1 MKAITI
7 QQPYAAL
14 IAEGIKEYEFRTWKT
29 AYRGPLLIHAGKGMD
44 KKACSR
50 FALYNLDYLAGA
62 VIAKAELTDCIAV
75 DDAFRR
81 HLQEKNP
88 EVYAGIIEDTTWKG
102 YAFKLERVEKLAPVL
117 MNGKLSLWE
126 CDIE

>member
-29 AYRGPLLIHAGKGMD
+29 AYRGSLLIHAGKGRD
-44 KKACSR
+44 QKACDR
-50 FALYNLDYLAGA
+50 FASYGLEYPAGA
-62 VIAKAELTDCIAV
+62 VIAKVELTDCMVV

-81 HLQEKNP
+81 HLQKKNP
-88 EVYAGIIEDTTWKG
+88 EVYAGVINDPDWRG
-102 YAFKLERVEKLAPVL
+102 YAFKLERVEKLVPVP

>member
-29 AYRGPLLIHAGKGMD
+29 AYRGPILIHAGKGMD
-44 KKACSR
+44 KKACKR
-50 FALYNLDYLAGA
+50 FSEYNLEYQTGA
-62 VIAKAELTDCIAV
+62 VIAKVELTDCIEV

-88 EVYAGIIEDTTWKG
+88 EVYAGVIADPDWKG
-102 YAFKLERVEKLAPVL
+102 YAFKLERVEKLAPIP
-117 MNGKLSLWE
+117 MNGRLSLWE
-126 CDIE
+126 FEIT

>member
-62 VIAKAELTDCIAV
+62 VIAKAELTDCMLWMMP
-75 DDAFRR
+75 F
-81 HLQEKNP
+81 
-88 EVYAGIIEDTTWKG
+88 AGICRRKIRK
-102 YAFKLERVEKLAPVL
+102 FMPVL
-117 MNGKLSLWE
+117 
-126 CDIE
+126 